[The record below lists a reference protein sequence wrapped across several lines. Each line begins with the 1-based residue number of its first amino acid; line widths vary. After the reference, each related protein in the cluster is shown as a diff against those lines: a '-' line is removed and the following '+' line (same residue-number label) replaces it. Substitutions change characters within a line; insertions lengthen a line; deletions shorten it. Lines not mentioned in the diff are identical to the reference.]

1 MSFIKVKE
9 VLKKILH
16 SKGLAQAAESGFI
29 CGQWE
34 GVVKNLL
41 GEKIQKQS
49 KVVSFKNSELKVA
62 VLNSSVKQELQ
73 LYSREIVE
81 GINQKLDSQ
90 KVKRIRFVE

>member
-1 MSFIKVKE
+1 MSFVKLKE
-9 VLKKILH
+9 VLRKTLH
-16 SKGLAQAAESGFI
+16 QKGLAQAAESGFI

-34 GVVKNLL
+34 KVVKDLL

-49 KVVSFKNSELKVA
+49 KVVSFKNGELKVA

-73 LYSREIVE
+73 LHSREIVE

-90 KVKRIRFVE
+90 KVRRIRFVE